1 MQRLELSRMA
11 DDLHFFF
18 HSRGIYLNL
27 LDPKFYR
34 KFGIQVRGAIMP
46 SMPDIFFQKLKT
58 FLWTTQYCILS
69 HTPNSN
75 SNIHEYKN
83 NKNVAK
89 HLQENLE
96 CVSFHILVNL
106 EKSTS
111 TSNFQEQNLKRQY
124 ALKWSPEGQ
133 GLQAFLL
140 LQEQFCYVFYYL
152 MYGVG
157 SNMKYCVCS
166 P

>member
-1 MQRLELSRMA
+1 MCNAWNCLEWPTI
-11 DDLHFFF
+11 FIFF

-46 SMPDIFFQKLKT
+46 STPDIFFQKQKT
-58 FLWTTQYCILS
+58 FLWTTQYFILS

-111 TSNFQEQNLKRQY
+111 TSNFQEQTLKRQY
-124 ALKWSPEGQ
+124 ALKWTPEGQ

-140 LQEQFCYVFYYL
+140 LQEQFCYVFTI
-152 MYGVG
+152 
-157 SNMKYCVCS
+157 
-166 P
+166 

>member
-1 MQRLELSRMA
+1 MA
-11 DDLHFFF
+11 DDLHFFPF
-18 HSRGIYLNL
+18 KGDLFEPARSKVLPEIRDTSKGT
-27 LDPKFYR
+27 
-34 KFGIQVRGAIMP
+34 IMP
-46 SMPDIFFQKLKT
+46 STLDFFFQKQKT
-58 FLWTTQYCILS
+58 FLWTTQYFILS

-111 TSNFQEQNLKRQY
+111 TSNFQEQTLKRQY
-124 ALKWSPEGQ
+124 ALKWTPEGQ